1 MTQTKFFRWTL
12 LLCLSGAT
20 SPLAA
25 QGVGEKAKKVEQMQV
40 LKTDGK
46 VLRITVDGK
55 EQQIPWVINPSL
67 RPDVFE
73 TSGEEVVFRSKID
86 TIRFNVAKEGCYDFV
101 VVTHQGDSAMT
112 RIKWVS
118 ANPLEEPSR
127 DMLKRSAGG
136 LLSKKQAQFDIDAL
150 VYTLSEVHPDMFS
163 VCRQSEW
170 FKSVNRVKQQLPDS
184 VTTVELFKYAAPLV
198 TKLGDGHTMLRF
210 PFNDYFTSS
219 TIRLPLFVNVKSDYT
234 LRVRG
239 CIDNLIPQDAEVLS
253 INGKESRE
261 LIESM
266 MDYASGERDFFRIE
280 RINSDIS
287 ALFEMM
293 YAADKYDVVYRM
305 KDSKKKLEV
314 TLHPTTW
321 AELLPRMPK
330 KKEQARVPD
339 YSFKVDE
346 KKKVA
351 VMDFRSFNN
360 PQRMKMFADS
370 MFVTLR
376 EKGIKNLIIDLRNNG
391 GGNSMVGDVLF
402 RYISPKPFKQM
413 GKALVRVTPTTIR
426 LTGRTQM
433 VPGWSFYNDESKGN
447 LIPPLTKEEGHYEGS
462 VYLLISHHTFSSAGS
477 FAWAFKEFGMGTVI
491 GEESG
496 GMNVSFGDII
506 YYKLPVSGLSCTI
519 SFKRFWQYGAD
530 EKEIHGTLPDYAVP
544 QEDALAKAFQLI
556 KK

>member
-12 LLCLSGAT
+12 LLCLSGAI

-280 RINSDIS
+280 RINSDFS

-314 TLHPTTW
+314 TLHPTTCTGH
-321 AELLPRMPK
+321 RTK
-330 KKEQARVPD
+330 R
-339 YSFKVDE
+339 
-346 KKKVA
+346 
-351 VMDFRSFNN
+351 
-360 PQRMKMFADS
+360 
-370 MFVTLR
+370 
-376 EKGIKNLIIDLRNNG
+376 IK
-391 GGNSMVGDVLF
+391 
-402 RYISPKPFKQM
+402 RYI
-413 GKALVRVTPTTIR
+413 
-426 LTGRTQM
+426 
-433 VPGWSFYNDESKGN
+433 E
-447 LIPPLTKEEGHYEGS
+447 
-462 VYLLISHHTFSSAGS
+462 
-477 FAWAFKEFGMGTVI
+477 
-491 GEESG
+491 
-496 GMNVSFGDII
+496 
-506 YYKLPVSGLSCTI
+506 
-519 SFKRFWQYGAD
+519 
-530 EKEIHGTLPDYAVP
+530 
-544 QEDALAKAFQLI
+544 
-556 KK
+556 